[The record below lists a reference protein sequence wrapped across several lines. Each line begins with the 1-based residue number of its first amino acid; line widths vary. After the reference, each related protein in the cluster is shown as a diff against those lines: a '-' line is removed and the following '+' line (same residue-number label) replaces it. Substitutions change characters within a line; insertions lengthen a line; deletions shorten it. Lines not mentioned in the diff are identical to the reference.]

1 MQFLVIDSPLKYPK
15 NQCSVILF
23 WSPNEDSLDLTIS
36 ARCNKYPTK
45 CSKIVKLSK
54 GLSRCFFFWGGVG
67 EGMMRVQWIM
77 KFSIE

>member
-36 ARCNKYPTK
+36 ARYNKYPTK

-54 GLSRCFFFWGGVG
+54 GH
-67 EGMMRVQWIM
+67 
-77 KFSIE
+77 